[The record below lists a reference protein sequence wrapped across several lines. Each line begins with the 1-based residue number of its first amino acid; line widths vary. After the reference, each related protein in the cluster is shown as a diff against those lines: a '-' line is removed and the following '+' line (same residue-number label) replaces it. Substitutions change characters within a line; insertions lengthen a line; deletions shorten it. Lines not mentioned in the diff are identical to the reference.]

1 MTFTALK
8 CSYTIL
14 LSENETCS
22 SDKEDLSPLSHQRL
36 LEFFISGS
44 LFTWVKSLA
53 FRLADDA
60 WLRAKRS

>member
-36 LEFFISGS
+36 LEF
-44 LFTWVKSLA
+44 LFLGVYLPG
-53 FRLADDA
+53 
-60 WLRAKRS
+60 